1 MDLDKRIGILGLGES
16 GYWASILAHEL
27 GYNVY
32 ISEQKNEVR
41 NKYNNELKKR
51 NIFVE
56 YGEHSENFLK
66 SVDLIIKSPG
76 IPKNSKIMKRISE
89 KKIDVMSEIEFA
101 SKFSKVRNICIT
113 GTNGKTTTVSCLFEV
128 LKNKFRVLKSGN
140 IGIPFSKI
148 VLEKKLYEESDYDFS
163 ILEFHQAFLFF
174 P

>member
-1 MDLDKRIGILGLGES
+1 MYQLILENKSRMDLDKKIGILGLGES

-76 IPKNSKIMKRISE
+76 VPKNSTIMKRISD
-89 KKIDVMSEIEFA
+89 KKIDVMS
-101 SKFSKVRNICIT
+101 
-113 GTNGKTTTVSCLFEV
+113 
-128 LKNKFRVLKSGN
+128 N
-140 IGIPFSKI
+140 IGI
-148 VLEKKLYEESDYDFS
+148 
-163 ILEFHQAFLFF
+163 
-174 P
+174 